1 MEEEESNRKEVKK
14 QKIAI
19 KTILLL
25 EMRGLS

>member
-25 EMRGLS
+25 EMRDLS